1 MSFNLHQLDLLDLI
15 SERYLKLRKISEA
28 QWNSHHE
35 LPISKSEWFIL
46 LRIYQEKETTV
57 SFISKSV
64 DITRQATHK
73 FIKQLQEKGLV
84 EVGEQENNR
93 KEKRIQLTTFGK
105 ECYEKN
111 AQLQENLEKEIAEHI
126 GQERLEQLKDI
137 LKMNWGIEQ

>member
-28 QWNSHHE
+28 QWNRHHE

-93 KEKRIQLTTFGK
+93 KEKRIQLTAFGK

-111 AQLQENLEKEIAEHI
+111 EQLQANLEKEIAEHI
-126 GQERLEQLKDI
+126 GQKRLEQLKDI
-137 LKMNWGIEQ
+137 LKMNWGIED

>member
-1 MSFNLHQLDLLDLI
+1 MVYI
-15 SERYLKLRKISEA
+15 CYEYTRRKK
-28 QWNSHHE
+28 Q
-35 LPISKSEWFIL
+35 PF
-46 LRIYQEKETTV
+46 

-111 AQLQENLEKEIAEHI
+111 AQLQANLEKEIAEHI

>member
-64 DITRQATHK
+64 RYYPAKQPISSQAAS
-73 FIKQLQEKGLV
+73 
-84 EVGEQENNR
+84 R
-93 KEKRIQLTTFGK
+93 KRT
-105 ECYEKN
+105 C
-111 AQLQENLEKEIAEHI
+111 
-126 GQERLEQLKDI
+126 
-137 LKMNWGIEQ
+137 

>member
-1 MSFNLHQLDLLDLI
+1 M
-15 SERYLKLRKISEA
+15 
-28 QWNSHHE
+28 
-35 LPISKSEWFIL
+35 

-111 AQLQENLEKEIAEHI
+111 AQLQANLEKEIAEHI